1 MAYHGVRNW
10 PPIWTWA
17 SGLEN
22 NRPKGEI
29 GTLTKVELSN
39 ILPAD
44 RCFLYVEH
52 EGSSYIG
59 CLLFDD
65 RNFCGQVA
73 TLLQNHRNKR
83 ISEIGSLDISHTV
96 KGGRRP
102 MKHGS
107 RFSTRETGS
116 GVGQLKAHTDPTCQ
130 KSNRRN
136 VL

>member
-1 MAYHGVRNW
+1 MLLRDHPLMAYHGVRNW

-29 GTLTKVELSN
+29 GILTKVELSN

-59 CLLFDD
+59 CLLTDD
-65 RNFCGQVA
+65 SAFCAQVA
-73 TLLQNHRNKR
+73 RLLESYCNRP
-83 ISEIGSLDISHTV
+83 IAEIGSLDAQLLEGLDVTSLQTPMAFRVSHT
-96 KGGRRP
+96 P
-102 MKHGS
+102 
-107 RFSTRETGS
+107 
-116 GVGQLKAHTDPTCQ
+116 
-130 KSNRRN
+130 
-136 VL
+136 